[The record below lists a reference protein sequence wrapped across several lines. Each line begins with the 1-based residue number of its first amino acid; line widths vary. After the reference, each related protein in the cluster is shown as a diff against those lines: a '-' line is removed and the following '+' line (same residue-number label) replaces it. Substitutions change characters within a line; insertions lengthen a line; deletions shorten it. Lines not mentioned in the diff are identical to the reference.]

1 MGPTSTAQMG
11 SVLFCPRARCP
22 SKVGIPSIRIYGLL
36 QPIWAANM
44 GPTSTAQMASCSF
57 VRGLHVRP
65 KWEAYES
72 ASLMNQLGSRSRF
85 ETIIIQVNQNGAI
98 KNAQT
103 VPSVST
109 KRSLNSH
116 YEN

>member
-1 MGPTSTAQMG
+1 
-11 SVLFCPRARCP
+11 
-22 SKVGIPSIRIYGLL
+22 
-36 QPIWAANM
+36 M